1 MRNST
6 NWVKVCVI
14 ASFIFFVVLSSAP
27 LQAHNLQ
34 ICKVSD
40 PTSPVSGSF
49 NFSVTGQQAP
59 SAVPVGGC
67 INFPDLGSG
76 TFAVT
81 EQSSPGVV
89 VTNIVIDPLAEKVSV
104 NMNARTASVTL
115 EEGITTTVT
124 FTNSSQ
130 VTSGRFTGG
139 GSIFTDTGD
148 RVTHGFELHCST
160 TDTPNNLEVNFS
172 SNRFHLETL
181 TSVACSVNPVTK
193 VATIAGTGTG
203 RYNGAA
209 GATISFTFT
218 DAGEPGR
225 FTDFASYL
233 ITDSGSN
240 VVLNASGLL
249 DSGNQQFHKQ

>member
-1 MRNST
+1 M
-6 NWVKVCVI
+6 
-14 ASFIFFVVLSSAP
+14 A
-27 LQAHNLQ
+27 
-34 ICKVSD
+34 D
-40 PTSPVSGSF
+40 
-49 NFSVTGQQAP
+49 
-59 SAVPVGGC
+59 
-67 INFPDLGSG
+67 
-76 TFAVT
+76 TFAYSCT
-81 EQSSPGVV
+81 GF
-89 VTNIVIDPLAEKVSV
+89 AEKVSV
-104 NMNARTASVTL
+104 NMNAQTASVTL
-115 EEGITTTVT
+115 KEGITTTVT
-124 FTNSSQ
+124 FTKSSQ
-130 VTSGRFTGG
+130 VTSGRFTGW

-148 RVTHGFELHCST
+148 RVTHGFELHYST
-160 TDTPNNLEVNFS
+160 TDTPNNLEINFS

-181 TSVACSVNPVTK
+181 TSVGCSVNPVTK

-240 VVLNASGLL
+240 VVLNTSGLL